1 MAFGIS
7 KIYLALAAQI
17 KINYSLMTFESYFWK
32 VAKELNIKI
41 LETHEFNVFDL
52 NMWEFEEKTSL
63 DGTYESELFF
73 NKF

>member
-1 MAFGIS
+1 
-7 KIYLALAAQI
+7 
-17 KINYSLMTFESYFWK
+17 MTFESYFWK